1 MASLLRT
8 ASSQLGKHFTSK
20 LNIQPSLALSLQ
32 KQTLTLTQTA
42 ALPQSASVLLTQTC
56 SMGTK
61 AMLKTNK
68 AAAKR
73 IRVRGSGSVKRNKGG
88 FSHNTGY
95 KTRQRSN
102 NTGQTTGI
110 KGKAIEKRMRRLIG
124 K

>member
-8 ASSQLGKHFTSK
+8 ASSQLGKHLTSK
-20 LNIQPSLALSLQ
+20 LNLQPSLALSLQ

-42 ALPQSASVLLTQTC
+42 ALPQSASVLLIQTC